1 MKRIDFRCLATLP
14 IVAAAFTGTSC
25 IFEAP
30 GDEFYRTLW
39 ISDEVPLGP
48 FEVDE
53 LTLEFLCENGI
64 SLKTDNSTI
73 ISYGTYDSNEQ
84 TAIFHDLTM
93 DMQGLTITFID
104 AQLSGQTLFLRWR
117 VENSVYPFTTA
128 MRPIS
133 YLSDSSRKAT
143 GNEMAASGKSRYMQ
157 EFQLYHNPNT

>member
-39 ISDEVPLGP
+39 ISEEVPLGP

-84 TAIFHDLTM
+84 TAVFHDLTM
-93 DMQGLTITFID
+93 DLQGLTITFID

-128 MRPIS
+128 MH
-133 YLSDSSRKAT
+133 RKVT
-143 GNEMAASGKSRYMQ
+143 E
-157 EFQLYHNPNT
+157 

>member
-1 MKRIDFRCLATLP
+1 MQSGNELKTDCIMKRIYLLGL
-14 IVAAAFTGTSC
+14 AAFISLTAFSSC

-39 ISDEVPLGP
+39 ISEEVPLGP

-93 DMQGLTITFID
+93 DMQGLTITFVD
-104 AQLSGQTLFLRWR
+104 AQLSGKTLFLRWR

-128 MRPIS
+128 MH
-133 YLSDSSRKAT
+133 RKVT
-143 GNEMAASGKSRYMQ
+143 E
-157 EFQLYHNPNT
+157 